1 MYKSLGVGHIGIQG
15 LPIARQIELARDT
28 GFAAID
34 FSISEAAELARS
46 RGAEALGA
54 MFRDAGVR
62 PGPWGLPVAWTR
74 DDQWEKDLAA
84 LPELAKLAKTLG
96 ATRTATWCMS
106 GSNDRSFDAN
116 FRWHVER
123 FRPIAHVLAEHGC
136 RLGIEFLGPRTI
148 RAQFRHAFIHTLR
161 GMLELAREIGTG
173 NVGLLLD
180 SYHLHTSG
188 DPMEVL
194 DTVRAADV
202 VTVHVNDAPTGLTL
216 DTYLDQDR
224 RLPMETGVIDLGS
237 FIRKLA
243 AAGYDGPVTAEPFSR
258 RVNEIGAR
266 DPGEAVR
273 LVAGHLDRLWK
284 AGGLA

>member
-1 MYKSLGVGHIGIQG
+1 MYKSLGTGHLGVRG
-15 LPIARQIELARDT
+15 LSIPQQIELART
-28 GFAAID
+28 AGFDAID
-34 FSISEAAELARS
+34 VSITEVAELARS
-46 RGAEALGA
+46 LGEKKLSAL
-54 MFRDAGVR
+54 FRDSGVR

-74 DDQWEKDLAA
+74 DDQWEKDLEALPALAA
-84 LPELAKLAKTLG
+84 LARSLG

-106 GSNDRSFDAN
+106 GSNERVFDAN
-116 FRWHVER
+116 LRWHADR
-123 FRPIAHVLAEHGC
+123 FRPIARVLAAHGC

-148 RAQFRHAFIHTLR
+148 RAQFRHTFIHTLG
-161 GMLELAREIGTG
+161 GMLDLAREIGTG

-180 SYHLHTSG
+180 AYHLHTSG

-194 DTVRAADV
+194 DTIRAADV

-243 AAGYDGPVTAEPFSR
+243 KIGYDGPVTAEPFSKA
-258 RVNEIGAR
+258 VNEIGAR
-266 DPGEAVR
+266 DPAEAVR
-273 LVAGHLDRLWK
+273 VTAQHMDRMWK
-284 AGGLA
+284 AGGLT